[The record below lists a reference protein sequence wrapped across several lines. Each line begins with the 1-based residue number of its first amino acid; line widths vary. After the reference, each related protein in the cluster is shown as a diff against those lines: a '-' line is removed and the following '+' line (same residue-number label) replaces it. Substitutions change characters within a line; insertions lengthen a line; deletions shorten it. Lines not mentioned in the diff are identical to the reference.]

1 VKFVTKSQDKRE
13 TGEVGE
19 RGKRKKMREKEGCE
33 N

>member
-1 VKFVTKSQDKRE
+1 LSPNHEIKGE

-19 RGKRKKMREKEGCE
+19 RGKRKKMRENEGCE

>member
-1 VKFVTKSQDKRE
+1 ME

-33 N
+33 NLNK